1 MSGRLLVKK
10 RGAGASEPE
19 TSQERAVNRRKGE
32 EDWADQLLDGLIG
45 PVPSRLSLLN
55 RAAEWTQHGRERER
69 EARSSID
76 SPRKLAHFSRLSTLF
91 FVVVRFP
98 PFHFSFLYFLFFS
111 LLNRRHLYILCERGT
126 CAVPTLRSFVDTDV
140 SWRSGEPCS
149 NWEIDEGHLLFA
161 PNSQSVK
168 EKGRILPISTHGGT
182 QPHQRDTR
190 RLLGCWFIFLF
201 FSERIRN
208 MPTR

>member
-91 FVVVRFP
+91 SSSFASLLFISLSYISFFFHCSIDDIFTSFVKGGLVPSQLSAPLWIRTLVDEAESRVLIEK
-98 PFHFSFLYFLFFS
+98 STKAISFS
-111 LLNRRHLYILCERGT
+111 LLT
-126 CAVPTLRSFVDTDV
+126 RS
-140 SWRSGEPCS
+140 
-149 NWEIDEGHLLFA
+149 A
-161 PNSQSVK
+161 
-168 EKGRILPISTHGGT
+168 
-182 QPHQRDTR
+182 
-190 RLLGCWFIFLF
+190 
-201 FSERIRN
+201 
-208 MPTR
+208 